1 MKKRTLAILFATIMS
16 IGVMSGCAASSSKET
31 TAEAEKETTTE
42 EATTEETASEETAS
56 TEETTAAD
64 DPYAAATE
72 LTGGVLRVGM
82 ECAYA
87 PFNWTQST
95 AAVDADGWEAVPIF
109 GTSDYGFG
117 YDIMFAQKIAD
128 EMGWKLEVHKIEWS
142 SIVLGMQSGDYDC
155 IIAGMVYTEERDKTV
170 DFTRAYYNRD
180 NVMVVAADGPYANAT
195 GLSDFDGCSAVTQ
208 INTSWADYVTQ
219 IPNVKAGTFPETTS
233 EVIMQVATGAADCAV
248 LDYPTAY
255 SAALSNPAV
264 KVIKLTDDNDFI
276 TPEGMSEAVSVAVD
290 EGNTVL
296 KDAIEAAMDAIG
308 WDQADMDEYMDLGI
322 EVQPLSN

>member
-1 MKKRTLAILFATIMS
+1 MRKRSLAMLLVIIMS
-16 IGVMSGCAASSSKET
+16 IGLMSGCAAASSKET
-31 TAEAEKETTTE
+31 TAEAEKVTT
-42 EATTEETASEETAS
+42 SEETAD
-56 TEETTAAD
+56 TEETTVPEG
-64 DPYAAATE
+64 PYAEATK

-95 AAVDADGWEAVPIF
+95 ATVDADGWNAVPIF

-117 YDIMFAQKIAD
+117 YDIMFAQKLAD

-219 IPNVKAGTFPETTS
+219 IPNVKVGTFPETTS

-264 KVIKLTDDNDFI
+264 KVIKLADGNDFT

-290 EGNTVL
+290 EGNSVL
-296 KDAIEAAMDAIG
+296 KDAISAAMDAIG
-308 WDQADMDEYMDLGI
+308 WDQDDMDEYMDLAI
-322 EVQPLSN
+322 KVQPLSN

>member
-1 MKKRTLAILFATIMS
+1 MKKRTLAILLATIMS
-16 IGVMSGCAASSSKET
+16 ISVMSGCAASSSKET
-31 TAEAEKETTTE
+31 TAAAEKETTTE
-42 EATTEETASEETAS
+42 ETES
-56 TEETTAAD
+56 TEEMAASD
-64 DPYAAATE
+64 GPYAAATE

-117 YDIMFAQKIAD
+117 YDVMFAQKIAD
-128 EMGWKLEVHKIEWS
+128 EMGWTLEVHKIEWS

-180 NVMVVAADGPYANAT
+180 NVMVVAADGPYTNAT

-208 INTSWADYVTQ
+208 INTSWADYVAQ

-264 KVIKLTDDNDFI
+264 KVIKLADDNDFT

-296 KDAIEAAMDAIG
+296 KDAIETAMDAIG

-322 EVQPLSN
+322 KVQPLSN